1 MTSVPEAAASAEKT
15 ALIVMGVAGSG
26 KSTVA
31 RVLADE
37 LGWPFAE
44 ADDFHPVANVAKM
57 SAGIPLTDEDRG
69 PWLEDIRAWIDATPG
84 SAVITCS
91 ALRKSYRDVLRRA
104 HARVRVVYLAGTPE
118 QLSARIGAR
127 TDHFMPASML
137 ASQLAT
143 LEPPGPDEDA
153 VSVGIDATPEVI
165 ADRALRALGLP

>member
-1 MTSVPEAAASAEKT
+1 VSAEKT

-37 LGWPFAE
+37 LGWAFAE
-44 ADDFHPVANVAKM
+44 ADDFHPPANVAKM
-57 SAGIPLTDEDRG
+57 SAGIPLTDEDRR
-69 PWLEDIRAWIDATPG
+69 PWLEDIRAWIDATPAN
-84 SAVITCS
+84 AVITCS
-91 ALRKSYRDVLRRA
+91 ALRKSYRNVLRRA
-104 HARVRVVYLAGTPE
+104 HARVRVVYLAGSVE

-143 LEPPGPDEDA
+143 LEPPGSDEDA
-153 VSVGIDATPEVI
+153 VEIGIDGTPAEI
-165 ADRALRALGLP
+165 AARALSALGLN